1 MTPAAP
7 RLPSL
12 WRRVPNTPDDWFSA
26 EELDRA
32 RRYRKPVSRARLL
45 RMAVSTVALLVIVF
59 AEMAPK
65 LVDGLDITNWVLQL
79 IVIVL
84 FLELVSTVISTP
96 FDAWLELRH
105 DREWELSTQTER
117 GFAADLAKGLVLGL
131 IVNVV
136 LLLPLVWVIRTTPT
150 WWLWGWLVMVTFTI
164 GLGFLYP
171 VLIAPIFNTF
181 TPLEDEDMNG
191 RVDRIAD
198 IAGVQISGTYVAD
211 ESKRSRRDNAYVAGL
226 GATRRVVLFDTL
238 LEHPPE
244 VVEQVVAH
252 EIGHWRLKHLR
263 KQLPV
268 IALLLL
274 ALFAGLKAFSEWT
287 WIFEQAGVTT
297 SGDVPYCRS
306 AHGPAAAGPGGPD
319 RLRPAGAAHRVRLAG
334 LRASGRHRGPG
345 PAGAAPDDARHAT
358 GPAHQEPGRS
368 RARSDQAP
376 PGQPSAGCR
385 AHGPHVRVGGQQGR
399 PGQPVTG
406 AGSGAR
412 AALQVGEALGHDAPP
427 DPPAPLLADDQP
439 GLGEDLGV
447 VADRRLR
454 LARAVL
460 QVAGAH
466 LAGAGDQAE
475 QAEPDRI
482 GQRGEAGGERRSA
495 SASSRGAPSTDGQ
508 QPATARRRRSCAGWR
523 SRLPLLDIVLTNV
536 DTFAMSRC
544 IDHRR
549 IYQEDARCPE
559 SSSP

>member
-1 MTPAAP
+1 VTPAAP

-297 SGDVPYCRS
+297 SGDVPY
-306 AHGPAAAGPGGPD
+306 
-319 RLRPAGAAHRVRLAG
+319 V
-334 LRASGRHRGPG
+334 
-345 PAGAAPDDARHAT
+345 
-358 GPAHQEPGRS
+358 
-368 RARSDQAP
+368 
-376 PGQPSAGCR
+376 GQP
-385 AHGPHVRVGGQQGR
+385 
-399 PGQPVTG
+399 
-406 AGSGAR
+406 
-412 AALQVGEALGHDAPP
+412 
-427 DPPAPLLADDQP
+427 
-439 GLGEDLGV
+439 
-447 VADRRLR
+447 
-454 LARAVL
+454 
-460 QVAGAH
+460 
-466 LAGAGDQAE
+466 
-475 QAEPDRI
+475 
-482 GQRGEAGGERRSA
+482 
-495 SASSRGAPSTDGQ
+495 
-508 QPATARRRRSCAGWR
+508 TA
-523 SRLPLLDIVLTNV
+523 LPLLVLAAQIGFGLLGLLTAFVSRAFERQADIEALDLLAQPQTMLDMQRGLHTKNLADLEPGLIKRLQASHPPAAERMALTSAWAASKGV
-536 DTFAMSRC
+536 
-544 IDHRR
+544 
-549 IYQEDARCPE
+549 PV
-559 SSSP
+559 SP

>member
-1 MTPAAP
+1 MTEPQVRAAGCVVWRSSEAGIEVLLVHRP
-7 RLPSL
+7 RYDDWSLPKGKLERGESWEDGARREVEEEAGCTGTLGPHLATTTYTDRKGRSKEVRYFELADPRGEFVANDEVDDVVWLSPEAARRRVTRSSDADVIRALDGPVEQAEPTVTSSDSRMPSL
-12 WRRVPNTPDDWFSA
+12 WRRVPNTPDDWFSPD
-26 EELDRA
+26 ELDRA
-32 RRYRKPVSRARLL
+32 RRYRKPVGRARLI
-45 RMAVSTVALLVIVF
+45 RMAISTVALLVIVF
-59 AEMAPK
+59 AEVAPN
-65 LVDGLDITNWVLQL
+65 LVDALDLTNWVLQL
-79 IVIVL
+79 VVIVL
-84 FLELVSTVISTP
+84 LLELVSTVISTP

-181 TPLEDEDMNG
+181 TPLEDEDMNR

-198 IAGVQISGTYVAD
+198 VAGVQISGTYVAD

-297 SGDVPYCRS
+297 SGDIPY
-306 AHGPAAAGPGGPD
+306 
-319 RLRPAGAAHRVRLAG
+319 V
-334 LRASGRHRGPG
+334 
-345 PAGAAPDDARHAT
+345 
-358 GPAHQEPGRS
+358 
-368 RARSDQAP
+368 
-376 PGQPSAGCR
+376 GQP
-385 AHGPHVRVGGQQGR
+385 
-399 PGQPVTG
+399 
-406 AGSGAR
+406 
-412 AALQVGEALGHDAPP
+412 
-427 DPPAPLLADDQP
+427 
-439 GLGEDLGV
+439 
-447 VADRRLR
+447 
-454 LARAVL
+454 
-460 QVAGAH
+460 
-466 LAGAGDQAE
+466 
-475 QAEPDRI
+475 
-482 GQRGEAGGERRSA
+482 
-495 SASSRGAPSTDGQ
+495 
-508 QPATARRRRSCAGWR
+508 TA
-523 SRLPLLDIVLTNV
+523 LPLLVLAAQVGFGLLGLLTAFVSRAFERQADIEALDLLEQPQTMLDMQRGLHTKNLADLEPGLLKRLQASHPPAAERMALTSAWAASKGV
-536 DTFAMSRC
+536 
-544 IDHRR
+544 
-549 IYQEDARCPE
+549 PV
-559 SSSP
+559 SP